1 MKQKDV
7 LDKYLQKFDLNEWAK
22 TDPLGLIMNKYSGAD
37 MEIAALTIAAISW
50 GNRKAIIKA
59 GSKILAQMDSF
70 EGPYAYVMEKKWEK
84 VGDKDC
90 IYRTLN
96 GKVYKEY
103 MKNLYYIYT
112 CHKSLSNYLRS
123 WLECGTV
130 KSAIF
135 ALSYTICHPLKIGSI
150 TGSSPMKR
158 LCMFFRWMVRDC
170 EEWNTCW
177 DKKDLY
183 AILDVHVL
191 KTARKLN
198 LTNKR
203 TVNWKT
209 TEEITERLREMDAT
223 DPLKYDFAMFL
234 YDTNLKQ

>member
-22 TDPLGLIMNKYSGAD
+22 ADPLGLIMNKYSGAD

-70 EGPYAYVMEKKWEK
+70 EGPYAYVMEKKWEA

-103 MKNLYYIYT
+103 MKDLYYIYT
-112 CHKSLSNYLRS
+112 CHKSIANYLHS
-123 WLECGTV
+123 WLECETV

-135 ALSYTICHPLKIGSI
+135 ALSYTVCRHLKIGSI

-234 YDTNLKQ
+234 YDTNSKQ

>member
-7 LDKYLQKFDLNEWAK
+7 LDKLLQKFDLDEWAK
-22 TDPLGLIMNKYSGAD
+22 SDPLGLVLYRYSGVD

-50 GNRKAIIKA
+50 GNRKATIKA
-59 GSKILAQMDSF
+59 GEKVLTWMNDAGS
-70 EGPYAYVMEKKWEK
+70 PYAYVMEKKWET
-84 VGDKDC
+84 VEDKEC

-96 GKVYKEY
+96 GKAYKEY
-103 MKNLYYIYT
+103 MKNLRYIYT
-112 CHKSLSNYLRS
+112 CHKSMANYLSS

-135 ALSYTICHPLKIGSI
+135 TLSYTICSPLKIGSA

-170 EEWNTCW
+170 EEWNMYW

-198 LTNKR
+198 LTKRR

-209 TEEITERLREMDAT
+209 TEEVTERLRGMDAD

-234 YDTNLKQ
+234 YDLK